1 MGRLSLMA
9 KSVELSLKRD
19 FSQYNEAVYL
29 LHMPLAALR
38 EQVGRGY
45 FCRFVCASCE
55 LGEVRA

>member
-1 MGRLSLMA
+1 MA